1 MLDSTSPAS
10 HPVAE
15 AEFSSS
21 ASAVLTT
28 ATKLLRK
35 VPYASVR
42 RLSCECDDLGVLVLR
57 GTLPS
62 FYLKQLAQEAV
73 AKIDGVYCIANETVV
88 V

>member
-1 MLDSTSPAS
+1 MLDSTLPAS
-10 HPVAE
+10 NLAAE
-15 AEFSSS
+15 AEFCSS
-21 ASAVLTT
+21 ASAVLDI
-28 ATKLLRK
+28 ATKLLHN

-42 RLSCECDDLGVLVLR
+42 RLACEYNDVGILVLR

-73 AKIDGVYCIANETVV
+73 AKIDGVSCIANEIVV

>member
-1 MLDSTSPAS
+1 M
-10 HPVAE
+10 AE
-15 AEFSSS
+15 AGRFFS
-21 ASAVLTT
+21 ASAVLNT
-28 ATKLLRK
+28 AAKLLRN

-73 AKIDGVYCIANETVV
+73 AKIEGVSCIANETVV